1 MSILPVQVKD
11 HHSKEEESSLLS
23 ALRMDPPN
31 IPPPLP
37 LKPKNTVTKQ
47 LVDKTSPKSMASS
60 QEFHSELT
68 DDLGPLGQVAFAIVR
83 QDYTAKN
90 IGELTLEETDI
101 VEFYPSRN
109 KNGLMYGCYNGLRGW
124 FPETVVTVL
133 TDAEVNEVGFDVI
146 QKEDSQSILNVD
158 PDTSPSR
165 GWYSKI
171 IKPEPELKKQKSIS
185 SVFNATT
192 VSNPAGANGIVI
204 LPTTN
209 TTANTIASPKKPFNR
224 APGQR
229 MLWVDFMGGAE
240 EVAKLKME
248 KQEIKRQEVIFEII
262 TTEADFVED
271 LETICELYIRPLQKN
286 KLIRPKD
293 MAIIFSN
300 IEQVLPV
307 NQELLREL
315 EKRQSVNPIVNMV
328 GDVFIRVSDYL
339 KMYTMYCSNHPYA
352 LMKLQAMR
360 QQKSISKFLDSAY
373 KNPSSRNLDLPN
385 YLLKPVQRV
394 CKYPLLIREMIR
406 ATDPSHPDME
416 NLNKALLKIET
427 VVTTINEGARHT
439 ENVHKMIEL
448 QSKFVTKINIV
459 AASRTIVKSGP
470 ICALNAHG
478 EKKKREIYIFN
489 DMLILTKQD
498 GDKYKLLSMV
508 PFDDLTLHQVSVGKD
523 AIDIPIEI
531 LQLGKVCFTLVC
543 DSFSNR
549 ELWVKPIQK
558 ALAEYVEQK
567 NRITTGIIQTSTGG
581 KIKRDRSENTLKQTT
596 SEIQKE
602 DENNIDQGSI
612 SSLNKDEKTKIQNI
626 EPVTASEV
634 VVSQQPPAL
643 PVKPKLNINLS
654 DSVTQ
659 PIESQKSVSE
669 VRELFSTK
677 PDTTT
682 KLENIPKPVPI
693 VIPKSP
699 QNDKLDEIKH
709 SSTTSARI
717 RTPLEAAPVLTNV
730 SRGYSTSAASATI
743 QHPILIKLASRSQ
756 NPQSSPSKEY
766 NSKQAALITSIKE
779 HLEGN
784 VSSSPNVSEPKTP
797 SELPNSPFRK
807 RDLSK
812 STDSLI
818 TTPSSKALLDS
829 LESSMQ
835 ETTDH
840 NRTSSTKKA
849 NVKPSISKPVKKATI
864 TEMQRKVNIFSYK
877 INVQYLNVIEPST
890 ITHTFEDFFDLH
902 LQLLGHFPEAAGI
915 KTSEVVGQKAN
926 VRILPELPAQ
936 MMFVSEVVAQ
946 GRMSQLQT
954 YIDILLNLPPKI
966 SRSPVVLKFFK
977 E

>member
-307 NQELLREL
+307 NQVKTCLIKAIKELLREL

-328 GDVFIRVSDYL
+328 GDVFIRV
-339 KMYTMYCSNHPYA
+339 
-352 LMKLQAMR
+352 
-360 QQKSISKFLDSAY
+360 
-373 KNPSSRNLDLPN
+373 
-385 YLLKPVQRV
+385 
-394 CKYPLLIREMIR
+394 EMIR

-643 PVKPKLNINLS
+643 PIKPKLNINLS
-654 DSVTQ
+654 DPVTQ

-807 RDLSK
+807 S
-812 STDSLI
+812 
-818 TTPSSKALLDS
+818 PSSKALLDS